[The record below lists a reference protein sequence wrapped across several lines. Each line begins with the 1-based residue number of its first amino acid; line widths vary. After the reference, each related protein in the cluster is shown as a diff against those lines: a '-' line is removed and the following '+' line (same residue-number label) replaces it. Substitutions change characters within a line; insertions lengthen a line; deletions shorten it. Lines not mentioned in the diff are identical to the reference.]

1 MKYLEKIQELL
12 PLGYLYLILLGLLK
26 ESILY
31 HQLGVNI
38 LDYSSIS
45 DILLSPISDMSA
57 NPIII
62 IVATFVVLLLF
73 IFQHML
79 VKYRQKNW
87 AKKVLGKDRFSDD
100 IPKSEIRK
108 AILPYFFL
116 FIGFEMLSL
125 FVGLGLGEGSILS
138 KKIHENELRYEQ
150 KIAFSSGEKED
161 VHIIDV
167 NSSYCFYV
175 SKGNKNIKI
184 APIGTINNLELLKTN
199 KNEKQ

>member
-1 MKYLEKIQELL
+1 MKYLEKIQGLL

-31 HQLGVNI
+31 SQLSVNI

-45 DILLSPISDMSA
+45 DILLSPLSDMSA

-62 IVATFVVLLLF
+62 IIAAFVVLLLL
-73 IFQHML
+73 IFQNIL
-79 VKYRQKNW
+79 IKNRQKNW

-100 IPKSEIRK
+100 LPKSEIRK
-108 AILPYFFL
+108 AILPYFVL

-125 FVGLGLGEGSILS
+125 FVGLGLGEGRIISQ
-138 KKIHENELRYEQ
+138 KIKNNKLHYEQ
-150 KIAFSSGEKED
+150 KIAFSSGEHED
-161 VHIIDV
+161 VYIIDI

-175 SKGNKNIKI
+175 AKGNKNIKI
-184 APIGTINNLELLKTN
+184 APIGTINNLELQKTK